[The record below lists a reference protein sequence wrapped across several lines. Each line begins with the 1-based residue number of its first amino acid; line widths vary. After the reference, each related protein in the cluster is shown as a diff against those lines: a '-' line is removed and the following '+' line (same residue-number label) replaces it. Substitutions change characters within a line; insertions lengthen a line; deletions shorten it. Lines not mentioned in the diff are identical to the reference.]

1 VRTSRRET
9 PNAFVRDALDGFGQ
23 SNGQLVRIEV
33 AETGYSVTPATL
45 EEAQEFWESVR
56 PTISVQPTIDETYRV
71 LADFDEINALEAAGA
86 ADPIEARFPGDRRY
100 VVTVQA
106 GDISVV
112 SPPSGVLAEKNIL
125 EIEDGEVTGILRAQM
140 SSLTA
145 PGQHVLSDEKLRE
158 LGRLMAHI
166 EANFPFEL
174 GDVPRDQVL
183 VDMEIKLMP
192 DGELTVK
199 QVRPFLISEPPSTA
213 PVFRIDVSAGTE
225 ACGVFRRRSTNRG
238 TREEFELKTL
248 IRFLP
253 GRHDLP
259 GSLSTFT
266 MNLIEEVLFGPS
278 REVLAPTGPGTVRR
292 FVFPAGE
299 ETLYRFEFEQDFTTG
314 SGQTIHITM
323 KPLLFTVDPV
333 APLPGPLVLDEA
345 IPTNSFVPGAVP
357 ELVEDAG
364 QFPSS
369 LVSSGSTATVFTTFV
384 FHRVTWKPCL
394 CGPSKPPQR
403 MAIRSTSSGGTVC
416 ENRSTRSVRR
426 RKLTHASS
434 SAMRPAK
441 SSTTGTKCT
450 PPDATTTQSSKGS
463 LSTRPSSSTASR
475 SPFTP
480 SSLSRLKLR
489 SRRISRKPSDPRCTS

>member
-1 VRTSRRET
+1 MAWRS
-9 PNAFVRDALDGFGQ
+9 
-23 SNGQLVRIEV
+23 
-33 AETGYSVTPATL
+33 PAT
-45 EEAQEFWESVR
+45 
-56 PTISVQPTIDETYRV
+56 PTF
-71 LADFDEINALEAAGA
+71 LA
-86 ADPIEARFPGDRRY
+86 DRRY

-145 PGQHVLSDEKLRE
+145 PGQHVLSDEKRRE

-192 DGELTVK
+192 NGELTVK

-225 ACGVFRRRSTNRG
+225 ASGVFRKRSTNRG

-299 ETLYRFEFEQDFTTG
+299 ETLYRFEFEQDFATG

-345 IPTNSFVPGAVP
+345 ISTNSFVPGAVP

-364 QFPSS
+364 AVPVIAGELRVDGNRIHDLRFSS
-369 LVSSGSTATVFTTFV
+369 CDLEALPL
-384 FHRVTWKPCL
+384 W
-394 CGPSKPPQR
+394 
-403 MAIRSTSSGGTVC
+403 AIEAAAAHG
-416 ENRSTRSVRR
+416 N
-426 RKLTHASS
+426 
-434 SAMRPAK
+434 
-441 SSTTGTKCT
+441 
-450 PPDATTTQSSKGS
+450 S
-463 LSTRPSSSTASR
+463 LYVEWRY
-475 SPFTP
+475 
-480 SSLSRLKLR
+480 RL
-489 SRRISRKPSDPRCTS
+489 RKPEHEIGPAAQTYARFEFGDETREVFDYWNNVYSARRHNNAVE